1 MPKSSQI
8 VELFELEKQL
18 DQIEDENIP
27 VDTNIHT
34 LDIRYIF
41 LMVSVVNTYII
52 NKDQIENEEKQII
65 QSVYFVLHFGEFLPL
80 VFDVIFQSFGVVD
93 FLIYFIVSTHNL

>member
-1 MPKSSQI
+1 LPKSSQI

-34 LDIRYIF
+34 LDILYIF